1 MTGMTLKV
9 GLRTA
14 RPLGWS
20 IAKHVMSDPV
30 VRVVDVSHI
39 ADGWWGQAGTP
50 LDWASGEKADFYLS
64 VLWPDIVTPAQLAVP
79 WINLHPA
86 PLPEYR
92 GCNSYAHAIING
104 ETEYGV
110 TLHYMNEGVDT
121 GPIIA
126 SPRFPILPTDTGK
139 SLHDRAQYHALALF
153 LRQWRILRRGLPPA
167 TVQPA
172 EGRYY
177 RRDSL
182 VPYFGSDDPTVR
194 RALTFPPFANG
205 Y

>member
-1 MTGMTLKV
+1 MNV

-14 RPLGWS
+14 RPLGWAVAGHIARNGGS
-20 IAKHVMSDPV
+20 I
-30 VRVVDVSHI
+30 VDWRHI
-39 ADGWWGQAGTP
+39 ADGWWGSAGIP
-50 LDWASGEKADFYLS
+50 LDFKTGEPDFYLS
-64 VLWPDIVTPAQLAVP
+64 VLWPEIITPDALAAHR
-79 WINLHPA
+79 WLNLHPA

-110 TLHYMNEGVDT
+110 TLHYMDAGVDT

-126 SPRFPILPTDTGK
+126 SPRFPIRPDDTGRA
-139 SLHDRAQYHALALF
+139 LHDRAQLEALVMFIDLWPM
-153 LRQWRILRRGLPPA
+153 LCEGLPPA
-167 TVQPA
+167 TTQPA

-182 VPYFGSDDPTVR
+182 EPYFGSLDPVVR
-194 RALTFPPFANG
+194 RALTFPPFSNG